1 MPRYLFLKTL
11 ETLERGGR
19 SMPRRKPRDKGG
31 RPCRDTPF
39 VVTSLMAAL
48 ARGDSLEMASSGVMG
63 GMPSQR

>member
-1 MPRYLFLKTL
+1 
-11 ETLERGGR
+11 
-19 SMPRRKPRDKGG
+19 MPRRKPRNKGG

-48 ARGDSLEMASSGVMG
+48 ARGESLEIASSGVMG